1 VERRCEVSSGRFP
14 PNDDPSAEEILEA
27 LREAI
32 TNNPRLDDMPVEE
45 IARQLVLKGH
55 LEQEP
60 PLELVEDALDSDE
73 FPPPYFVE
81 DRSEPAKMELER
93 CDACGLPSDSLG
105 ALEGDR
111 LCDRCDAVFWAA
123 QMLRKSDDADEEE
136 IIATLAFAA
145 HSKYESLRD
154 EKTRATFSRSFSY
167 RYSSFELVRFV
178 EDVPVIRLR
187 KAVAE
192 VVRYTGSK
200 LPRRVRLRILSKFA
214 DPDEVRNLYWR
225 VLQQENLP
233 VFPDSRGS
241 VSWQY
246 EDAHLVLDVGPREE
260 IHFTRLKQFAE
271 YPQTVRFSFPM
282 AEVIAALCKALV
294 GIPRKPGRDGSKE
307 MFAVGLGDHGRSKR
321 KKPHTT
327 IPACVAWYLGE
338 REENRQPKE
347 GRLRPKERR
356 PRVAKMLNRHLF
368 GNYVLDDAPWSSGD
382 PVWEDAREVGPRF
395 DLTLLLLQGDT
406 RFKRLFA
413 K

>member
-1 VERRCEVSSGRFP
+1 VSSGSIP
-14 PNDDPSAEEILEA
+14 PNEDSSPEEVLKA

-32 TNNPRLDDMPVEE
+32 TNNPRLDDLPVEE
-45 IARQLVLKGH
+45 IVRQLVLEGH

-60 PLELVEDALDSDE
+60 PLTLVEDALDSDE
-73 FPPPYFVE
+73 LPPPYFVE
-81 DRSEPAKMELER
+81 DRSEPTKMELER
-93 CDACGLPSDSLG
+93 CDACGLPSDSLSE
-105 ALEGDR
+105 LEGDR
-111 LCDRCDAVFWAA
+111 LCYRCDAVFWAA
-123 QMLRKSDDADEEE
+123 QMLQKSDVTDEAE
-136 IIATLAFAA
+136 IIATLVFAA
-145 HSKYESLRD
+145 YGRYEGLRD
-154 EKTRATFSRSFSY
+154 EKNRVTFSRNFTRKY
-167 RYSSFELVRFV
+167 PSFELVRFV

-192 VVRYTGSK
+192 VIRYTGSE

-214 DPDEVRNLYWR
+214 NPDEVATLYR
-225 VLQQENLP
+225 RILQQENLP
-233 VFPDSRGS
+233 VFADSRGS
-241 VSWQY
+241 VSFGY
-246 EDAHLVLDVGPREE
+246 EDAHLVVDVGPREE
-260 IHFTRLKQFAE
+260 IHFTRLRQFAE
-271 YPQTVRFSFPM
+271 YPQTIRFSFPM
-282 AEVIAALCKALV
+282 SSVIAALCEALV

-307 MFAVGLGDHGRSKR
+307 MFAVGLGDHGRSNP

-347 GRLRPKERR
+347 GRLRPKDRR

-368 GNYVLDDAPWSSGD
+368 GKHVLVDAPWSPGD
-382 PVWEDAREVGPRF
+382 SVWEDAREVGPRF

>member
-1 VERRCEVSSGRFP
+1 VSSGGIP
-14 PNDDPSAEEILEA
+14 PNDDPSPEEVLEA

-45 IARQLVLKGH
+45 IARQLVLEGH

-73 FPPPYFVE
+73 LPPPYFVE
-81 DRSEPAKMELER
+81 CRSEPAMRELER
-93 CDACGLPSDSLG
+93 CDACGLPSDLLG
-105 ALEGDR
+105 ELEGDR
-111 LCDRCDAVFWAA
+111 LCDRCDAVFWTA
-123 QMLRKSDDADEEE
+123 QMLQKSDVTDEAE
-136 IIATLAFAA
+136 IIATLAFI
-145 HSKYESLRD
+145 SQNKYENLRD
-154 EKTRATFSRSFSY
+154 EKNRATFSQNFAQKY
-167 RYSSFELVRFV
+167 PSFELIRFV
-178 EDVPVIRLR
+178 EDIPVIRLR

-192 VVRYTGSK
+192 VVRYKGSK
-200 LPRRVRLRILSKFA
+200 LPQRIRLRILSKFA
-214 DPDEVRNLYWR
+214 RQDEVKELYRR
-225 VLQQENLP
+225 VLEQENLP
-233 VFPDSRGS
+233 IAPDSRGS

-246 EDAHLVLDVGPREE
+246 ADGHLVVDVGPRED
-260 IHFTRLKQFAE
+260 IHSTRLEGFDK
-271 YPQTVRFSFPM
+271 YPQALRFSFPLPD
-282 AEVIAALCKALV
+282 VIAALCEALV
-294 GIPRKPGRDGSKE
+294 GIPRTRGRDGSRE
-307 MFAVGLGDHGRSKR
+307 MFAVGLGDHGRPAP

-368 GNYVLDDAPWSSGD
+368 GKDVLDDAPWRSGD

-395 DLTLLLLQGDT
+395 DLALLLLQGDT

-413 K
+413 Q

>member
-1 VERRCEVSSGRFP
+1 VSSGGNP
-14 PNDDPSAEEILEA
+14 PNDDPSPEEILKA

-45 IARQLVLKGH
+45 IARQLVLEGH

-60 PLELVEDALDSDE
+60 SLTLVEDALDSDKL
-73 FPPPYFVE
+73 PPPYFVE
-81 DRSEPAKMELER
+81 DRSEPAKRELER
-93 CDACGLPSDSLG
+93 CDACGLPSDSLHE
-105 ALEGDR
+105 LEGDR
-111 LCDRCDAVFWAA
+111 LCDRCDAVFWTA
-123 QMLRKSDDADEEE
+123 QVLRKSDVTDEAE

-145 HSKYESLRD
+145 LSKYESLRD
-154 EKTRATFSRSFSY
+154 EKNRATFSRNFTY
-167 RYSSFELVRFV
+167 RYPSFELIRFV

-192 VVRYTGSK
+192 VGRYTGSE

-214 DPDEVRNLYWR
+214 DPDEVAELYR
-225 VLQQENLP
+225 RILQQESLP

-241 VSWQY
+241 VSWLY
-246 EDAHLVLDVGPREE
+246 EDAHLVVDVGPLEE

-282 AEVIAALCKALV
+282 PSVIAALCKALV

-307 MFAVGLGDHGRSKR
+307 MFALGLGDHGRSNP

-368 GNYVLDDAPWSSGD
+368 AEQVLVDASWSSGD
-382 PVWEDAREVGPRF
+382 PVWEDAREIGPRF
-395 DLTLLLLQGDT
+395 DLNLHLLQGDT
-406 RFKRLFA
+406 RFRRLFA
-413 K
+413 Q

>member
-1 VERRCEVSSGRFP
+1 
-14 PNDDPSAEEILEA
+14 L
-27 LREAI
+27 
-32 TNNPRLDDMPVEE
+32 
-45 IARQLVLKGH
+45 
-55 LEQEP
+55 
-60 PLELVEDALDSDE
+60 
-73 FPPPYFVE
+73 
-81 DRSEPAKMELER
+81 
-93 CDACGLPSDSLG
+93 
-105 ALEGDR
+105 
-111 LCDRCDAVFWAA
+111 
-123 QMLRKSDDADEEE
+123 LRKSNVTDEAE

-145 HSKYESLRD
+145 HSKYESLRN
-154 EKTRATFSRSFSY
+154 EKNWVTFSRNFTKKY
-167 RYSSFELVRFV
+167 PSFELVRLV

-192 VVRYTGSK
+192 VGRYTGSE

-214 DPDEVRNLYWR
+214 DPDEVAELYR
-225 VLQQENLP
+225 RILQQESLP

-246 EDAHLVLDVGPREE
+246 EDAHLVVDVGPREE

-282 AEVIAALCKALV
+282 PSVIAALCKALV
-294 GIPRKPGRDGSKE
+294 GIPRKPGRDGSEE
-307 MFAVGLGDHGRSKR
+307 MFAVGLGDHGRPKL

-368 GNYVLDDAPWSSGD
+368 GNDVLDDAPWRSGD

-395 DLTLLLLQGDT
+395 DLALLLLQGDT

-413 K
+413 Q

>member
-1 VERRCEVSSGRFP
+1 VSSGGIP
-14 PNDDPSAEEILEA
+14 PDDDTSPEELLQAIQEA
-27 LREAI
+27 L
-32 TNNPRLDDMPVEE
+32 TNNPRLADMPVEE
-45 IARQLVLKGH
+45 IARQLVLEGH
-55 LEQEP
+55 LEQVP
-60 PLELVEDALDSDE
+60 PLKLVEDALDSAE
-73 FPPPYFVE
+73 LLPYFVE
-81 DRSEPAKMELER
+81 DEPRPVNMELER
-93 CDACGLPSDSLG
+93 CDACGLLADSLVE
-105 ALEGDR
+105 LEGDR

-123 QMLRKSDDADEEE
+123 QVLRKSDVTDEVE

-154 EKTRATFSRSFSY
+154 EKNRVTFSRNFTH
-167 RYSSFELVRFV
+167 RYPSFELIRFV

-192 VVRYTGSK
+192 VVRYTGSE
-200 LPRRVRLRILSKFA
+200 LLRRVRLRILSKFA
-214 DPDEVRNLYWR
+214 DPDEVATLYRR

-233 VFPDSRGS
+233 VCTDSRGS

-246 EDAHLVLDVGPREE
+246 EDAHLVVDVGPREE
-260 IHFTRLKQFAE
+260 IHFTRLNQFAE

-282 AEVIAALCKALV
+282 PNVIAALCEALV

-307 MFAVGLGDHGRSKR
+307 MFAVGLGDHGRSKP

-327 IPACVAWYLGE
+327 IPACVAWYVGE

-356 PRVAKMLNRHLF
+356 PQVAKMLNRHLF
-368 GNYVLDDAPWSSGD
+368 GNHVLVDAPWSAGD

-395 DLTLLLLQGDT
+395 DLAIHLLQCDT
-406 RFKRLFA
+406 RFRRLFA
-413 K
+413 Q

>member
-1 VERRCEVSSGRFP
+1 
-14 PNDDPSAEEILEA
+14 
-27 LREAI
+27 
-32 TNNPRLDDMPVEE
+32 
-45 IARQLVLKGH
+45 
-55 LEQEP
+55 
-60 PLELVEDALDSDE
+60 
-73 FPPPYFVE
+73 
-81 DRSEPAKMELER
+81 
-93 CDACGLPSDSLG
+93 
-105 ALEGDR
+105 
-111 LCDRCDAVFWAA
+111 
-123 QMLRKSDDADEEE
+123 MLRKSDVTDEAE

-145 HSKYESLRD
+145 HSKHENLRD
-154 EKTRATFSRSFSY
+154 EKTRVTFARNFARKY
-167 RYSSFELVRFV
+167 PSFELVRFV

-192 VVRYTGSK
+192 VVRYAGSK

-214 DPDEVRNLYWR
+214 DPDEVRKLYWR

-233 VFPDSRGS
+233 VFTDSRGS

-260 IHFTRLKQFAE
+260 IHFTRLKQYAE

-282 AEVIAALCKALV
+282 PSVIAALCKALV

-307 MFAVGLGDHGRSKR
+307 MFAVGLGDHGRSNP

-327 IPACVAWYLGE
+327 IPACVAWCLGE
-338 REENRQPKE
+338 REDSRQPKE

-356 PRVAKMLNRHLF
+356 PRVAKMLNRHLY
-368 GNYVLDDAPWSSGD
+368 GNHVLVDVPWSSGD

-406 RFKRLFA
+406 RFRRLFA
-413 K
+413 Q